1 MAKTPPIQDIQSGFS
16 STITLN
22 SNFTALRDAFDNT
35 LSLDGSTPNAMQAEL
50 DLANNNIINVS
61 TLEADALLL
70 NGVPITPSN
79 AAGAAFQNITVF
91 GSNLIDDQNASE
103 ARTTLGLATVA
114 ATGSYT
120 DLINT
125 PTLGTAAATNS
136 TAYATAAQGSLAD
149 TSVQVTDTL
158 LTSDWQAGTSTSE
171 AIVSPA
177 KVKAAIDELVP
188 LQTTTGSAPY
198 FGARAWVSF
207 NGYNGSIN
215 ASGNVTSVTRN
226 GIGDYTI
233 TFTTAMPDANYTV
246 HAMPTRN
253 RTDRPYWVY
262 HLQPNSTGDITTSSV
277 RLRGGYVS
285 GTNDGSYNQP
295 SDFPQ
300 VSVVIFR

>member
-22 SNFTALRDAFDNT
+22 SNFNALKDAFDNT
-35 LSLDGSTPNAMQAEL
+35 LSLDGSIPNAMQAEL
-50 DLANNNIINVS
+50 DLSNNNIINVN

-91 GSNLIDDQNASE
+91 GSNLIDDENASE

-120 DLINT
+120 DLINI
-125 PTLGTAAATNS
+125 PSL
-136 TAYATAAQGSLAD
+136 ATAAQGSLAD

-158 LTSDWQAGTSTSE
+158 PTTDWQAGTSTSE

-188 LQTTTGSAPY
+188 LETTTGSAPY

-207 NGYNGSIN
+207 NGYNGTIN

-226 GIGDYTI
+226 GTGDYTI
-233 TFTTAMPDANYTV
+233 NFTTAMPDANYTV

-253 RTDRPYWVY
+253 RTDRPSWVY

-285 GTNDGSYNQP
+285 GTNDGTYNQP

-300 VSVVIFR
+300 VSIVIFR